1 VEVVGSVEDIRP
13 YLHRAS
19 LGVAPLAAEGELPTK
34 ILEAMCSGLPVI
46 STTQATEGLGV
57 RAGRDVL
64 VEDTPLGCA
73 ARVSE
78 LLGSASLRAELGAEG
93 ALSYGPSIPGT

>member
-1 VEVVGSVEDIRP
+1 
-13 YLHRAS
+13 
-19 LGVAPLAAEGELPTK
+19 
-34 ILEAMCSGLPVI
+34 MCSGLPVI
-46 STTQATEGLGV
+46 STTHATEGLGV

-93 ALSYGPSIPGT
+93 AAFVRAKYSWDVIVAQLAQTLDAAILEAAPPGPGEGLRLSRADLA